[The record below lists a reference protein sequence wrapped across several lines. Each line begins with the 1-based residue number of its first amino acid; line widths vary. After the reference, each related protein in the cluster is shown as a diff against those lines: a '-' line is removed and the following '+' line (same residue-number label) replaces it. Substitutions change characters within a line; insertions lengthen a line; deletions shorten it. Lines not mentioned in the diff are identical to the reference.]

1 MKKNVYD
8 GILSFK
14 GKWREYQE
22 RVLKESD
29 SYLEDGKIHIVAAPG
44 AGKTTLG
51 IELIRRTGL
60 PCLVLSPRVVI
71 RQQWLER
78 IRSSF
83 LQDEKANTLFSEN
96 LKSPGLITSV
106 TYQTLYHGMKQMKG
120 NAEEGEETEKEEED
134 FQGFSL
140 IECLKEAGVRVIC
153 LDECHHLKNEWW
165 KALESFLS
173 EMQGMTVIALTA
185 TPPYDAPPAQWE
197 RYTRVCGPVDAEI
210 TVPEL
215 VREGSLCPH
224 QDYVWFNWPS
234 GEEEEQIRQF
244 QDRAY
249 DMFCLLMDDMTLR
262 DAAAAHPALLD
273 YERYCDRML
282 ENPAYLSGLLIY
294 CQAKEIIFSERW
306 IRVLCVKRLPDM
318 SERWMEAFLQG
329 FLFDDRDSYE
339 CGEEY
344 REALIRE
351 LKARG
356 MVEKKKVSFRTSP
369 RLEKLLVNSR
379 GKLNS
384 ILRIAA
390 CEQTALGEELRMLIL
405 TDHVRKEWR
414 TGLGNPEKEIG
425 VIGVLPIFELLRR
438 RGTSRRLGVLC
449 GSMILIPVSAEEVF
463 LEEAKRADLPF
474 QPSFKRLGN
483 KDGEELGYS
492 EIIIRGRVNQYT
504 GIVTRL
510 FERGYI
516 QILIGTKS
524 LLGEGWDSPCI
535 NSLILASFVG
545 SYVLGN
551 QMRGRAVRKD
561 PSHPDKVS
569 NIWHLVCIP
578 GQAEQ
583 RAKRENGGGRPEL
596 SEDFDTL
603 ERRMKGILGLS
614 CDGTVIENG
623 TARLG
628 ITAEMRYTR
637 ERVSV
642 FNEETA
648 ARSADRGAVARQW
661 KQALLL
667 PGNPETIDECSAD
680 RKAVSRSAVFVNT
693 LGAQL
698 LAFVVEGIN
707 ILLRSRRFFNGWWD
721 NRVFIL
727 ITVFFVI
734 FTLVFGRKLLHMLT
748 PMKQFRSVAAGV
760 LAALKRS
767 DEISETCGME
777 AEEEQGVRFSAWL
790 ENGTDREKAVFAD
803 ALSEVL
809 APVDNQRYLIYRG
822 IPGKKRTVYY
832 CVPAIFAGS
841 REKAEMFRKAMEPW
855 IGRYRLIY
863 TRNPEGRRIL
873 LEGRA
878 KAFASVNQRLLE
890 RRKRVRTQKSAL
902 E

>member
-14 GKWREYQE
+14 GKWREYQA
-22 RVLKESD
+22 RVLTESE
-29 SYLEDGKIHIVAAPG
+29 SYLKDGKIHIVAAPG

-60 PCLVLSPRVVI
+60 PCLVLSPRIVI

-83 LQDEKANTLFSEN
+83 LEDGKQERLFSSD
-96 LKSPGLITSV
+96 LKHPGLITSV

-120 NAEEGEETEKEEED
+120 TAEEEAEKEEED

-140 IECLKEAGVRVIC
+140 VSCLKEAGVKVIC

-173 EMQGMTVIALTA
+173 EMKDMTVIALTA
-185 TPPYDAPPAQWE
+185 TPPYDATPAQWE
-197 RYTRVCGPVDAEI
+197 RYISVCGPVDAEI

-234 GEEEEQIRQF
+234 VEEEEQIRRF
-244 QDRAY
+244 RDRAY
-249 DMFCLLMDDMTLR
+249 DMFCLLMDDQSLR
-262 DAAAAHPALLD
+262 DAAATHPGLTD
-273 YERYCDRML
+273 PEGYCDRML
-282 ENPAYLSGLLIY
+282 EDPAYLSGLLIY
-294 CQAKEIIFSERW
+294 CQAKGIPFSEKW
-306 IRVLCVKRLPDM
+306 IRVLCVKGLPDM
-318 SERWMEAFLQG
+318 SQRWMEALLQG

-339 CGEEY
+339 CREEY

-356 MVEKKKVSFRTSP
+356 IVEKKRVSFRTSP
-369 RLEKLLVNSR
+369 RLEKLLCSSR

-384 ILRIAA
+384 ILQIAS
-390 CEQTALGEELRMLIL
+390 CEQSALGEELRMLIL
-405 TDHVRKEWR
+405 TDYVRKEWR
-414 TGLGNPEKEIG
+414 SGLGDPEKEIG

-449 GSMILIPVSAEEVF
+449 GSMILIPVSAEEAF
-463 LEEAKRADLPF
+463 TEEAGRAELPL
-474 QPSFKRLGN
+474 QTPFKRLRNRAG
-483 KDGEELGYS
+483 DELGYS
-492 EIIIRGRVNQYT
+492 EIPVSGRVNQYT
-504 GIVTRL
+504 SVVTKL

-561 PSHPDKVS
+561 PDHPEKVS

-578 GQAEQ
+578 GQGEQ
-583 RAKRENGGGRPEL
+583 RAEREARVTDTGL
-596 SEDFDTL
+596 SEDLDTL

-614 CDGTVIENG
+614 YDGTVIENG
-623 TARLG
+623 ISRLG
-628 ITAEMRYTR
+628 LHGETSYTR
-637 ERVSV
+637 ETVRAL
-642 FNEETA
+642 NEA
-648 ARSADRGAVARQW
+648 AAVRSADRGTVARQW
-661 KQALLL
+661 QQALLA
-667 PGNPETIDECSAD
+667 PGKLETVDECTAD
-680 RKAVSRSAVFVNT
+680 RKAVRRSAVFINT

-698 LAFVVEGIN
+698 LAFVIEGIN
-707 ILLRSRRFFNGWWD
+707 ILFRARRFLNGWWD
-721 NRVFIL
+721 TRVFLL
-727 ITVFFVI
+727 ITAVFVL
-734 FTLVFGRKLLHMLT
+734 FTLIFGRRLIHMLT
-748 PMKQFRSVAAGV
+748 PMKQFRSAAQGV
-760 LAALKRS
+760 LEALKRS
-767 DEISETCGME
+767 GEISEKCSVET
-777 AEEEQGVRFSAWL
+777 EEEQGVRFSAWL
-790 ENGTDREKAVFAD
+790 ENGTDREKTVFAD
-803 ALSEVL
+803 ALSEML
-809 APVDNQRYLIYRG
+809 APVDNQRYLICG
-822 IPGKKRTVYY
+822 GTPGRKRAEYY
-832 CVPAIFAGS
+832 CVPAAFAAS
-841 REKAEMFRKAMEPW
+841 REKAEVFRKAMEPW
-855 IGRYRLIY
+855 IGRYRLVY

-878 KAFASVNQRLLE
+878 KAFASVNRRLLD
-890 RRKRVRTQKSAL
+890 RRKRVKMEKSAL

>member
-14 GKWREYQE
+14 GKWRDYQA
-22 RVLKESD
+22 RVLKESE
-29 SYLEDGKIHIVAAPG
+29 SYLKDGKIHIVAAPG

-60 PCLVLSPRVVI
+60 PCLVLSPRIVI

-83 LQDEKANTLFSEN
+83 IEEGTADTILSAD

-120 NAEEGEETEKEEED
+120 MAEDGEETEKEEED

-140 IECLKEAGVRVIC
+140 ITSLKQAGVKVIC

-185 TPPYDAPPAQWE
+185 TPPYDALPAQWE
-197 RYTRVCGPVDAEI
+197 RYVRVCGPVDAEI

-234 GEEEEQIRQF
+234 DEEEQQIRQF
-244 QDRAY
+244 RERAY
-249 DMFCLLMDDMTLR
+249 EMFCLLMDDMSLR
-262 DAAAAHPALLD
+262 DAAATHPALLD
-273 YERYCDRML
+273 YDGYCDRML
-282 ENPAYLSGLLIY
+282 EDPAYLSGLLIY
-294 CQAKEIIFSERW
+294 CQAKGIPFSEKW
-306 IRVLCVKRLPDM
+306 IHVLCVKRLPDM
-318 SERWMEAFLQG
+318 SERWMESFLQG
-329 FLFDDRDSYE
+329 FLFDDRDGYG

-344 REALIRE
+344 RDALIRE

-356 MVEKKKVSFRTSP
+356 MVEKKQVSFRTSP

-390 CEQTALGEELRMLIL
+390 CEQSALGEELRMLIL

-414 TGLGNPEKEIG
+414 SGLGNPEKEIG

-449 GSMILIPVSAEEVF
+449 GSMILIPASAEEAF
-463 LEEAKRADLPF
+463 LEEAEREALPLKAA
-474 QPSFKRLGN
+474 FKRLRN
-483 KDGEELGYS
+483 RDGEELGYS
-492 EIIIRGRVNQYT
+492 EIAIRGRINQYT
-504 GIVTRL
+504 SVVTRL

-516 QILIGTKS
+516 RILIGTKS

-561 PSHPDKVS
+561 PAHPDKVS

-578 GQAEQ
+578 GQGEQ
-583 RAKRENGGGRPEL
+583 RTKREAGEMRPEL
-596 SEDFDTL
+596 SEDLDTL
-603 ERRMKGILGLS
+603 ERRMRGILGLS
-614 CDGTVIENG
+614 YDGTVIENG
-623 TARLG
+623 TDRLG
-628 ITAEMRYTR
+628 ITAEMRYTK
-637 ERVSV
+637 ETVSAL
-642 FNEETA
+642 NEETA
-648 ARSADRGAVARQW
+648 ARAADRRTVARQW
-661 KQALLL
+661 QQALLL
-667 PGNPETIDECSAD
+667 PGKPETVEECSAD
-680 RKAVSRSAVFVNT
+680 RKVMHRSALFVNT

-707 ILLRSRRFFNGWWD
+707 ILFRARRFLNGRWD
-721 NRVFIL
+721 NRIFLL
-727 ITVFFVI
+727 ITAVFVI
-734 FTLVFGRKLLHMLT
+734 FTLVFGRRLLYVLT
-748 PMKQFRSVAAGV
+748 PMKQFRSVASGV
-760 LAALKRS
+760 LEALKRS
-767 DEISETCGME
+767 GEISEVCSVK
-777 AEEEQGVRFSAWL
+777 AEEEKGVRFSAWL

-803 ALSEVL
+803 ALSEML
-809 APVDNQRYLIYRG
+809 APVDNQRYLICRG
-822 IPGKKRTVYY
+822 KPGRKRAEYY
-832 CVPAIFAGS
+832 CVPAVFAGS
-841 REKAEMFRKAMEPW
+841 RERAEVFCSSMEPW
-855 IGRYRLIY
+855 IGKYRLVY

-878 KAFASVNQRLLE
+878 KAFASVNRRLLD
-890 RRKRVRTQKSAL
+890 RRKRVKNQKSAL